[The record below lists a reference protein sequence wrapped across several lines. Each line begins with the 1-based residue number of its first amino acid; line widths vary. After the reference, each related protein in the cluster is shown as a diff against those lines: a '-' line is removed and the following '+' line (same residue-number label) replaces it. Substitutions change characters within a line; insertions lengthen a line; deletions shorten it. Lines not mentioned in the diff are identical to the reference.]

1 MIIKLYSQSCI
12 EENLVLKCKFLI
24 IQVLNTGTR
33 KDLCMHVKD
42 CLYIYV
48 CVYICSQ
55 QIEDPFLILF
65 VFVYFVPH
73 HVILLIP
80 GSIMCDLLLIAK
92 IFPFLV
98 VHSCAICLK
107 EAVFFIFYFIASE
120 RCRLGIWSFQ
130 FNSTLLLAHGPRLS
144 YGDMIWI

>member
-42 CLYIYV
+42 CLYIYI
-48 CVYICSQ
+48 YMLTTGRGSIS
-55 QIEDPFLILF
+55 LF
-65 VFVYFVPH
+65 VCICGFRTSSRN
-73 HVILLIP
+73 LLIP

-98 VHSCAICLK
+98 VHSCATCLK
-107 EAVFFIFYFIASE
+107 EAVFFIFYFIVSE

-130 FNSTLLLAHGPRLS
+130 FNSTLLLVHGPQLS